1 MFVTVTYF
9 VLFDVAYIQ
18 LQLLSNCRC

>member
-1 MFVTVTYF
+1 MTVTYF

>member
-1 MFVTVTYF
+1 MTVIYF